1 MLKGVFYTSEFEYY
15 WEKAE
20 ALATMCH
27 NQSMF
32 LVEYAVNPVSTPRTL
47 TEKEAELDEYFRKY
61 GTSKLQY

>member
-1 MLKGVFYTSEFEYY
+1 MDDTMKQ
-15 WEKAE
+15 AE

-32 LVEYAVNPVSTPRTL
+32 FAEYAVNPVSTPRTL

>member
-1 MLKGVFYTSEFEYY
+1 MDNTTKQ
-15 WEKAE
+15 AE
-20 ALATMCH
+20 ALAIMCH

-32 LVEYAVNPVSTPRTL
+32 LAECVANPVSTPRVL

>member
-1 MLKGVFYTSEFEYY
+1 MSEFEYY

-20 ALATMCH
+20 FQDPEA
-27 NQSMF
+27 
-32 LVEYAVNPVSTPRTL
+32 PRVL